1 METTT
6 IAGKE
11 ERTVNRLV
19 MKAVLLDMITF
30 VKFRRHMAPNWQ
42 SGKETICIALGLSL
56 KANPKTVIKAIG
68 QCYADN
74 GLKES
79 EYDRVLA
86 NFGITE
92 EMLKV

>member
-6 IAGKE
+6 VSAAG

-19 MKAVLLDMITF
+19 LKAVLLDMITF

-42 SGKETICIALGLSL
+42 SGKQTICIALNLSL

-68 QCYADN
+68 KCYADN
-74 GLKES
+74 NLKD
-79 EYDRVLA
+79 EYEQTLVK
-86 NFGITE
+86 FGVTE
-92 EMLKV
+92 QMLKV